1 MKSANL
7 QLLYGMK
14 NLNSKTPEELDYYSE
29 KFYEICHKTISLY
42 QDYHKINKKAVGW
55 RNQEI
60 VVLEKK
66 ETFCHCRKCELS
78 KQGKNCFEYVPKLAN
93 VNAQIYQTQTGKDSQ
108 LQKRNKIRADES
120 FVRSIAYPLNKR
132 PPTIAAFFKTK
143 SSSKTKY
150 KWDKN
155 YIEDSFT
162 LANILQNFLNNNME
176 LAQRWNKNLELLQ
189 QLLESL
195 MNKEKPKTIDSIQSY
210 LLPYKMSL
218 RI

>member
-1 MKSANL
+1 M
-7 QLLYGMK
+7 
-14 NLNSKTPEELDYYSE
+14 
-29 KFYEICHKTISLY
+29 
-42 QDYHKINKKAVGW
+42 
-55 RNQEI
+55 
-60 VVLEKK
+60 
-66 ETFCHCRKCELS
+66 
-78 KQGKNCFEYVPKLAN
+78 
-93 VNAQIYQTQTGKDSQ
+93 NAQIYQTQTGKDSQ